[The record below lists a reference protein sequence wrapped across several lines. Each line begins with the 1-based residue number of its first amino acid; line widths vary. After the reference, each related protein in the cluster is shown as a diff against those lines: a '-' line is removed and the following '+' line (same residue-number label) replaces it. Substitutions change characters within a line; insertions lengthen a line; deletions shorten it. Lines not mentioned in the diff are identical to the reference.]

1 MTDTEKANGTGK
13 TNGSGAGAAIA
24 DPAEEA
30 LNALRSSAMAGE
42 IEAKTELGQ
51 RLLGEPRHPNDLIE
65 GAAVTVSAAND
76 GSGEDAYRTAV
87 LAAGAISM
95 PRNWG
100 TALVYCRRAAE
111 LGYRPAQ
118 TELAELSG
126 DQELAGRALS
136 GEDSSPDIWARL
148 CASVNL
154 TAHMTPPNMKSISL
168 NPRIA
173 TVENFLAPEICDA
186 FVEIARGRLE
196 PLGIEGGE
204 SVGLNVAGVMC
215 LSVTDLSL
223 QLILL
228 LDRIMEL
235 VGLPHRG
242 LEQPTII
249 RFAGGK
255 DYPAHVDYLDPAD
268 PERAE
273 MIARGGQRAVTF
285 HIFLNDNFS
294 GGETDFPS
302 IPLQLKAKKGD
313 ALFWWNTNNDG
324 VPMPATL
331 NGNCAVTEGEKWV
344 FSQSIC
350 VPMRR
355 VDQAPPA
362 ANTLS

>member
-1 MTDTEKANGTGK
+1 MTDTEKTDGVGK
-13 TNGSGAGAAIA
+13 TNGSGTGTAIV
-24 DPAEEA
+24 DPVEEA

-65 GAAVTVSAAND
+65 GAAVTVSAASD
-76 GSGEDAYRTAV
+76 GSGEDAYRAAV

-95 PRNWG
+95 PRNWE

-126 DQELAGRALS
+126 DQELAARALS
-136 GEDSSPDIWARL
+136 GEDSASDIWAQL
-148 CASVNL
+148 CDSVNL
-154 TAHMTPPNMKSISL
+154 MAHMTPPTMKSISL

-173 TVENFLAPEICDA
+173 TVENFLAPEICA
-186 FVEIARGRLE
+186 ALVEMARARLE
-196 PLGIEGGE
+196 PLGIEGDE
-204 SVGLNVAGVMC
+204 SVGVDVAGVMR
-215 LSVTDLSL
+215 LSATDLSL

-242 LEQPTII
+242 LEQPAII
-249 RFAGGK
+249 RFTGGK

-273 MIARGGQRAVTF
+273 MIMNTGQRAVTF
-285 HIFLNDNFS
+285 LIFLNDDFA

-302 IPLQLKAKKGD
+302 IPLQFKAKKGD

-350 VPMRR
+350 VPMQR
-355 VDQAPPA
+355 VDQPPPTT
-362 ANTLS
+362 NTLS